1 MSKEYG
7 LETVSFANDAEA
19 AVKLYQEAGFFIE
32 ENIFSIDECDSLVKA
47 AENLPDFASGT
58 FPPSMQPHR
67 ADPIFLNAMRNAK
80 IVKIMEQLVSGQVS
94 GLQSTF
100 YYGKPGTPG
109 FTLHQDNW
117 VIETKPDAFAS
128 AWVAMQDVTPDMG
141 GLIGYPGS
149 HREPVLPRVN
159 TEIPDHE
166 SQDRNAFR
174 EETVLPPGYEPVSL
188 VVPKGAALFM
198 HSHFLHS
205 SLTNESQKFRRS
217 LLLTYIRTGEK
228 FRAGNTAG
236 RAEVNVY

>member
-1 MSKEYG
+1 MS
-7 LETVSFANDAEA
+7 LENRLKTVSFADDAEA
-19 AVKLYQEAGFFIE
+19 AVKSYQEAGFFVE
-32 ENIFSIDECDSLVKA
+32 ENIFSVDECDSLVKA

-58 FPPSMQPHR
+58 FPPAMQPHR

-149 HREPVLPRVN
+149 HLEPVLPRVN

-166 SQDRNAFR
+166 SKDINSLRRRFCRRGTNRCHWSSRKAPRCSCTPIFCIHR
-174 EETVLPPGYEPVSL
+174 GRTKVKSSGVLCC
-188 VVPKGAALFM
+188 
-198 HSHFLHS
+198 
-205 SLTNESQKFRRS
+205 
-217 LLLTYIRTGEK
+217 
-228 FRAGNTAG
+228 
-236 RAEVNVY
+236 